1 MSRHKAAEARKGLFD
16 SVAGKAKEVAG
27 AVIGKDDLVE
37 EGQLQQAGADHRK
50 AAAAAEAVADAKRDQ
65 ATQTMLETSHEVA
78 QRKLVARAE
87 AERQEALIEQER
99 DREHAVAARDAE
111 VQEAADRAAAERRSD
126 ELAESGLH
134 DAEAMATDATTTE
147 QHAAAEKRRVERD
160 ADAAARQAAQLRAE
174 TEN

>member
-1 MSRHKAAEARKGLFD
+1 MSRHKAEEARKGLFD

-50 AAAAAEAVADAKRDQ
+50 AAAAPEAVADAKRDQ
-65 ATQTMLETSHEVA
+65 ATQTMRETSHEVA
-78 QRKLVARAE
+78 QRKVVARAE
-87 AERQEALIEQER
+87 AARQEALIERQR

-111 VQEAADRAAAERRSD
+111 VQEAADRAAAERQAD